1 MTKKSKSK
9 KKAKEVDPKEKER
22 LDLLERAVA
31 LRGETEKENAL
42 ETQFQ
47 AQSESLKQFWE
58 IEKKLRED
66 RRQKLREKEHR
77 LKQTKDEHIVNL
89 GEYKRTIKQLL
100 FSNQDEL
107 SQNAIQSLLD
117 YQSQSKEYLREMNAL
132 FDELGIATRNMEQTI
147 SWHQNLKNSLH
158 HDCSEEITAVRE
170 DASRVIARL
179 ATYTGNQLKMTH
191 AEFEMKLKK
200 EIQQLEIRNEVEIKA
215 TIDKNRESMQN
226 MRQQS
231 NATINSN
238 LDTITALTKELVM
251 LREQYRK
258 DVHVLRELQAENEG
272 IMSPLETN
280 SNDLQRL
287 GSDLDAFYMQK
298 RDLETRRKQLKQAEE
313 ELNGIKWDHE
323 VLFQHHERLEQEFK
337 ECKLKYQEALYSAQQ
352 KSNMQNMKLER
363 KLDQVKIEGEKSS
376 AVLSQ
381 ILIKADV
388 DLDSVDQSIVVDIVA
403 DKNNKVK
410 MLNDELS
417 RIKDAHATMRKRY
430 SCLVA
435 KHIEGNKSQR

>member
-1 MTKKSKSK
+1 MTKKSKSKK

-31 LRGETEKENAL
+31 LRGETEKENML
-42 ETQFQ
+42 EAQFQ

-58 IEKKLRED
+58 LEKKLREE
-66 RRQKLREKEHR
+66 RRQQLREKEHR
-77 LKQTKDEHIVNL
+77 LQKTKDEHTVNL

-107 SQNAIQSLLD
+107 SQNAIQTLLD
-117 YQSQSKEYLREMNAL
+117 YQSQSREYQREMNGL
-132 FDELGIATRNMEQTI
+132 FNELGIATRNMEQTI

-158 HDCSEEITAVRE
+158 HDSSEQITAVRE
-170 DASRVIARL
+170 DASRAIARL
-179 ATYTGNQLKMTH
+179 AAYTGNQLKMTH
-191 AEFEMKLKK
+191 ADFEKKLKE
-200 EIQQLEIRNEVEIKA
+200 EIHQLELQNEVEIKA
-215 TIDKNRESMQN
+215 TIDKNRQDMQD

-231 NATINSN
+231 NATINDN
-238 LDTITALTKELVM
+238 LDIITALTKELVM

-258 DVHVLRELQAENEG
+258 DASVLRELQAENEG
-272 IMSPLETN
+272 IMTPLETN

-287 GSDLDAFYMQK
+287 GLDLDAFYKQK

-313 ELNGIKWDHE
+313 ELNGIKWEHE
-323 VLFQHHERLEQEFK
+323 VLFQHHERLEQECM
-337 ECKLKYQEALYSAQQ
+337 ECKKNYQEALYSAQQ

-363 KLDQVKIEGEKSS
+363 KLDQVTMEGEKSC

-388 DLDSVDQSIVVDIVA
+388 DLDSVDHSIVA
-403 DKNNKVK
+403 DIVTEKTNKVN
-410 MLNDELS
+410 MLNGELS
-417 RIKDAHATMRKRY
+417 SIKDAHSTMKKRY
-430 SCLVA
+430 RSLID
-435 KHIEGNKSQR
+435 KPLDR

>member
-1 MTKKSKSK
+1 MAKKSKSK
-9 KKAKEVDPKEKER
+9 KKAKEVDPEEKKR

-31 LRGETEKENAL
+31 LRGEAEKENAL

-47 AQSESLKQFWE
+47 AQSESLKQFWD
-58 IEKKLRED
+58 IEKKLKEE
-66 RRQKLREKEHR
+66 RQQTLREKEHR
-77 LKQTKDEHIVNL
+77 LQQTKDEHIVHL

-107 SQNAIQSLLD
+107 SRNAIQSLLD
-117 YQSQSKEYLREMNAL
+117 YQSQSKEFQREMNAL
-132 FDELGIATRNMEQTI
+132 VDELGIATRNMEQTV

-158 HDCSEEITAVRE
+158 HDCSDDITAVRE
-170 DASRVIARL
+170 EASRAIARL
-179 ATYTGNQLKMTH
+179 AAYTGNQLKVTH
-191 AEFEMKLKK
+191 TEFEMKLKK
-200 EIQQLEIRNEVEIKA
+200 EIQQLELQNEIEIKA
-215 TIDKNRESMQN
+215 AINKNRESMQN

-251 LREQYRK
+251 LREQHRK
-258 DVHVLRELQAENEG
+258 DMCVVRELQAENDG
-272 IMSPLETN
+272 IMSPLDTN

-287 GSDLDAFYMQK
+287 GSDLDAFYKQK

-313 ELNGIKWDHE
+313 ELNDIKWDHE
-323 VLFQHHERLEQEFK
+323 VLFQQHERLEQECR
-337 ECKLKYQEALYSAQQ
+337 ECKKKYQDALYAAQQ

-363 KLDQVKIEGEKSS
+363 KLDHVKMAGEKSS

-381 ILIKADV
+381 ILIKADI
-388 DLDSVDQSIVVDIVA
+388 DLDSVDQSIVTDVVTE
-403 DKNNKVK
+403 KNNKVK

-417 RIKDAHATMRKRY
+417 RIKEAHSTMMKRY
-430 SCLVA
+430 RSLVD
-435 KHIEGNKSQR
+435 KHDR